1 MNALYLVLPLA
12 LVIAT
17 GAVAAFVWSV
27 RAGQLDDFDTPPC
40 RMLLDDHPA
49 RVRALVLPVHRVGD
63 EGAAE
68 PAAAEPV
75 GVGAGRGDV
84 AVGVTPRRAS

>member
-12 LVIAT
+12 LVVAT

-27 RAGQLDDFDTPPC
+27 RSGQLDDFDTPPC

-49 RVRALVLPVHRVGD
+49 SDRAKF
-63 EGAAE
+63 
-68 PAAAEPV
+68 AAARP
-75 GVGAGRGDV
+75 GD
-84 AVGVTPRRAS
+84 AERASPRESD

>member
-12 LVIAT
+12 LVIAA

-49 RVRALVLPVHRVGD
+49 GHHRA
-63 EGAAE
+63 
-68 PAAAEPV
+68 PAAPTDAN
-75 GVGAGRGDV
+75 
-84 AVGVTPRRAS
+84 RASNRLSG

>member
-1 MNALYLVLPLA
+1 MNALYLILPLA
-12 LVIAT
+12 LVVAA

-49 RVRALVLPVHRVGD
+49 ADRANL
-63 EGAAE
+63 AA
-68 PAAAEPV
+68 PRN
-75 GVGAGRGDV
+75 GR
-84 AVGVTPRRAS
+84 RK

>member
-12 LVIAT
+12 LVIAA

-49 RVRALVLPVHRVGD
+49 SERATHAFAD
-63 EGAAE
+63 
-68 PAAAEPV
+68 PADAKPA
-75 GVGAGRGDV
+75 
-84 AVGVTPRRAS
+84 PRSTIT

>member
-12 LVIAT
+12 LVIAA

-49 RVRALVLPVHRVGD
+49 SERANF
-63 EGAAE
+63 
-68 PAAAEPV
+68 AAADP
-75 GVGAGRGDV
+75 ANAKPASRGKS
-84 AVGVTPRRAS
+84 T

>member
-12 LVIAT
+12 LVIAA

-40 RMLLDDHPA
+40 RMLIEDHPA
-49 RVRALVLPVHRVGD
+49 ADRANFAARQTGD
-63 EGAAE
+63 AK
-68 PAAAEPV
+68 PAS
-75 GVGAGRGDV
+75 
-84 AVGVTPRRAS
+84 PRKKI